1 MSKKTLVALIASLGV
16 GLLPIGLVALTGCGD
31 NPTEANPFDAGTDA
45 KADTGADAG
54 GDAAK
59 DSGADTGTDSGPKD
73 SGGGDA
79 PTDAPS
85 EGG

>member
-16 GLLPIGLVALTGCGD
+16 GLLPIGLVALSGCGD
-31 NPTEANPFDAGTDA
+31 NPTEATPFDAGTDA
-45 KADTGADAG
+45 KPDTGTDAG

-59 DSGADTGTDSGPKD
+59 DGGSDTGTDSGPKD
-73 SGGGDA
+73 GGGSDA
-79 PTDAPS
+79 PSDAPS

>member
-16 GLLPIGLVALTGCGD
+16 GLLPIGLVALSGCGD
-31 NPTEANPFDAGTDA
+31 NPTEATPYDAGTDA
-45 KADTGADAG
+45 KADTGSDAG
-54 GDAAK
+54 GDAA
-59 DSGADTGTDSGPKD
+59 KD

-79 PTDAPS
+79 PTDAPT